1 MKYRIWYFIFIII
14 LMVTDQVTKALVA
27 RNILLNS
34 SKEIIPG
41 FFQLVHIRN
50 KGAIFGFFSQSG
62 NRTVYLL
69 LTVASLAALGLVVY
83 YFFKASPD
91 ERWLK
96 FSLSLIMAGALGNF
110 IDRVSKGYVI
120 DFLDLSVKGW
130 HWPSFNVADSCI
142 STGAVLLIFIFLFK
156 RSPTCSQSS

>member
-62 NRTVYLL
+62 NRTVWQLW
-69 LTVASLAALGLVVY
+69 V
-83 YFFKASPD
+83 
-91 ERWLK
+91 WL
-96 FSLSLIMAGALGNF
+96 F
-110 IDRVSKGYVI
+110 I
-120 DFLDLSVKGW
+120 
-130 HWPSFNVADSCI
+130 
-142 STGAVLLIFIFLFK
+142 IFL
-156 RSPTCSQSS
+156 RLRPMNGG